1 MKTVKQLADE
11 LNISK
16 QKLYRYI
23 KKNHISDVHH
33 DAGVMYI
40 DDALE
45 STIKSAFEQSE
56 AHHEAHHEA
65 HQNHINDAVFDA
77 LLKQLEEKD
86 KQINELNQR
95 LAESNKLLD
104 QEQQLNGNNQKRL
117 EELTANNQA
126 LIGMSTFEFMKFK
139 RKTKKEQE

>member
-11 LNISK
+11 LNITK

-23 KKNHISDVHH
+23 KKNHINDVHH

-45 STIKSAFEQSE
+45 STIKSAFQENDV
-56 AHHEAHHEA
+56 HHDV

-77 LLKQLEEKD
+77 LLKQLEQKD
-86 KQINELNQR
+86 KQINELNER
-95 LAESNKLLD
+95 LSETNKLLD
-104 QEQQLNGNNQKRL
+104 QEQQLNGYNQKRL
-117 EELTANNQA
+117 EELTSHNQA

>member
-45 STIKSAFEQSE
+45 STIKSAFEQS
-56 AHHEAHHEA
+56 EAHHEA

-139 RKTKKEQE
+139 RKSKKEQE